1 MSIVTFWNSD
11 KEQSGQTLTSV
22 AVATRMA
29 IERNFKILL
38 ISTSYNDN
46 TVKNCY
52 WKDSSIK
59 KQLFKG
65 KNNVAAENGIE
76 GLSRLITSNKLEP
89 GIITD
94 YTHVILKNRLEVLSG
109 YFGVPD
115 KTEEENKNDF
125 DRVVKGYPQLLA
137 IANMYYDMVIVDL
150 DRNTNQE
157 VRDEILKISNLNI
170 YVTTQ
175 RLSSVN
181 SYLELKD
188 ANPQL
193 YEPKNLVV
201 IGKFNSASKYNKKN
215 LGKYLGEKNEL
226 AVIPFNTLY
235 FEASE
240 ETLVTEL
247 FLKLGKIRDTTDV
260 NYIFINEISKIVERI
275 IVRLQELQM
284 KR

>member
-22 AVATRMA
+22 AIATRMA

-89 GIITD
+89 EIITD
-94 YTHVILKNRLEVLSG
+94 YTRVILKNRLEVLSG

-115 KTEEENKNDF
+115 KTDVENKNDF

-157 VRDEILKISNLNI
+157 VRNEILKISNLNI

-181 SYLELKD
+181 SYLELKET
-188 ANPQL
+188 NPKL
-193 YEPKNLVV
+193 NEPKNLVV
-201 IGKFNSASKYNKKN
+201 IGKFNSSSKYNKKN

-235 FEASE
+235 FEAAE
-240 ETLVTEL
+240 EALVTEL

>member
-11 KEQSGQTLTSV
+11 KEQSGQTLSSV

-29 IERNFKILL
+29 IERNFRILL

-65 KNNVAAENGIE
+65 KTNVAAENGIE

-94 YTHVILKNRLEVLSG
+94 YTHVVLKNRLEILSG
-109 YFGVPD
+109 YFGVAD
-115 KTEEENKNDF
+115 KTEEENLNDF
-125 DRVVKGYPQLLA
+125 KKVVKGYPQLLT
-137 IANMYYDMVIVDL
+137 IANMYYDMIIVDL
-150 DRNTNQE
+150 DKNTDPE
-157 VRDEILKISNLNI
+157 VAADILKVSNLNI

-181 SYLELKD
+181 KYLELKNEN
-188 ANPQL
+188 ANMN
-193 YEPKNLVV
+193 EPKNLVA
-201 IGKFNSASKYNKKN
+201 IGKFNSSSKYNKKN

-226 AVIPFNTLY
+226 AVIPYNTLF
-235 FEASE
+235 FEAAE

-247 FLKLGKIRDTTDV
+247 FLKFGKIKDTTDV
-260 NYIFINEISKIVERI
+260 NYIFINEISKLVDRI
-275 IVRLQELQM
+275 IVKLQELQM

>member
-22 AVATRMA
+22 AIATRMA

-89 GIITD
+89 EIITD
-94 YTHVILKNRLEVLSG
+94 YTRVILKNRLEVLSG
-109 YFGVPD
+109 YFGVLD
-115 KTEEENKNDF
+115 KTDVENKNDF

-150 DRNTNQE
+150 DRNTNQD
-157 VRDEILKISNLNI
+157 VRNEILKISNLNI

-181 SYLELKD
+181 SYLELKET
-188 ANPQL
+188 NPKL
-193 YEPKNLVV
+193 NEPKNLVV
-201 IGKFNSASKYNKKN
+201 IGKFNSSSKYNKKN

-235 FEASE
+235 FEAAE
-240 ETLVTEL
+240 EALVTEL